1 MPEESRLGYDDG
13 ILDEGRDIGG
23 EPDPIWDLV
32 CWTNDV
38 RAIER
43 AAAVFT
49 SLEPVIDDKLMTCW
63 LLCGSQEGAVE
74 VYRYL
79 DEHAEELSLIPE
91 LVKEKALV
99 YVMHHSY
106 E

>member
-1 MPEESRLGYDDG
+1 MPEDIRPGHDDG
-13 ILDEGRDIGG
+13 TLEEGREVRS
-23 EPDPIWDLV
+23 EPDPIWELV

-38 RAIER
+38 RATER

-49 SLEPVIDDKLMTCW
+49 SLEAVIDDRQKTCW

-74 VYRYL
+74 VFRYL
-79 DEHAEELSLIPE
+79 DEHADELELIPE

-99 YVMHHSY
+99 YIMHNGL
-106 E
+106 